1 MFFFSFKLK
10 LAFSPT
16 IYLITFKNNI
26 KSIFIKLSKNEQTKD
41 NNSASLRGKD
51 KFKDTLALESG

>member
-26 KSIFIKLSKNEQTKD
+26 KTIFIKLSKNEQTKG
-41 NNSASLRGKD
+41 NNSLRGKD